1 MDRQEGRNVIFAAAK
16 STAQTITRRE
26 WWRPAFIVGSIL
38 FVASAA
44 LPVFLLLRLG
54 VWRGITYEL
63 SPFNDGSLAR
73 LLIPILAVLVVG
85 FATAVLVQLVM
96 EIVREARG
104 RRRGLEQ

>member
-1 MDRQEGRNVIFAAAK
+1 MDLQESRNVILAAAK
-16 STAQTITRRE
+16 STAQTITRRA

-54 VWRGITYEL
+54 VWRRIAYEL

-73 LLIPILAVLVVG
+73 LLIPLLVWCVIQMPSYRG
-85 FATAVLVQLVM
+85 AY
-96 EIVREARG
+96 ERG
-104 RRRGLEQ
+104 RLC